1 MNLSNLRTL
10 SSSKLSEQVQ
20 QIPMEIKAT
29 CILQGHLN
37 NIQITSCIIILEL
50 KIKAQ
55 EPFHSTY
62 VHIYILGAIRWIVT
76 MYVHCNI
83 MSKDK
88 TLMKLCKCIKVL
100 KPLNSQAANQIP
112 NSQSHP

>member
-50 KIKAQ
+50 KAQ
-55 EPFHSTY
+55 KLFHSAY
-62 VHIYILGAIRWIVT
+62 VHMYIGG
-76 MYVHCNI
+76 
-83 MSKDK
+83 S
-88 TLMKLCKCIKVL
+88 
-100 KPLNSQAANQIP
+100 
-112 NSQSHP
+112 